1 MGALFLANQTG
12 KTDKVDFKKTLPG
25 YKARVGQFQIV
36 DIPVT
41 RYLMID
47 GHAGPAS
54 REFAQAIETLYPVAY
69 GLKFLSKQTL
79 EKDYV
84 VPPLEALWWADNWA
98 VFTTEFDQSQWDW
111 SAMIMLPPWIT
122 TDMFNRVLH
131 KVRAKKSPPS
141 LDLLRCVEVDEGRCV
156 QTLHKGPFSEEGPV
170 LNEMHE
176 SFIPDQGLQMQGKH
190 HEIYFN
196 DFRKTAPEKL
206 RTLLRQP
213 VRSLD

>member
-1 MGALFLANQTG
+1 M
-12 KTDKVDFKKTLPG
+12 TDKVDFKKTLPG
-25 YKARVGQFQIV
+25 YKARHGKFQII
-36 DIPVT
+36 DLPVT
-41 RYLMID
+41 NYLMID

-54 REFAQAIETLYPVAY
+54 KEFAQAIEALYPVAY

-79 EKDYV
+79 DKDYV

-98 VFTTEFDQSQWDW
+98 VFTSEFDQSQWDW
-111 SAMIMLPPWIT
+111 SAMIMLPSWIT
-122 TDMFNRVLH
+122 DDMFGTVVAKVQEKN
-131 KVRAKKSPPS
+131 VRAKRNLPG
-141 LDLLRCVEVDEGRCV
+141 LELLRCAELDEGQCV
-156 QTLHKGPFSEEGPV
+156 QTLHKGPFSEEGVV
-170 LNEMHE
+170 LKEMHE

-213 VRSLD
+213 VGLQ